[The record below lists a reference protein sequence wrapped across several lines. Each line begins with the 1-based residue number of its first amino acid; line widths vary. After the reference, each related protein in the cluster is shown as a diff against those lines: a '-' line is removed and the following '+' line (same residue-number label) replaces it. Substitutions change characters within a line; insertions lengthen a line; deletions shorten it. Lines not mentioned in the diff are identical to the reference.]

1 MPKFICVSEVV
12 REPKIHFFQVPRLGS
27 YMAVQLEYQTCLFE
41 EAYDAGVA
49 DMIKVQEIRRQQ
61 DEDRAQHEQSQ
72 AELKAQAEAD
82 GEAFKPD
89 EKKWEPIQCKPF
101 QTRKVQFVACL
112 NTMGQDRKFSEKEKL
127 FALRTVQK
135 YRDRWEQAER
145 ENLKADI
152 ARKVAAMD
160 DDRQYKESY
169 DTLDQQTLTNIE
181 EEATKVPEG
190 QEPMTEEAK
199 ANASKKA
206 RFNAMTKSFYDP
218 EGAVAHQRELERDKL
233 KS

>member
-1 MPKFICVSEVV
+1 
-12 REPKIHFFQVPRLGS
+12 
-27 YMAVQLEYQTCLFE
+27 
-41 EAYDAGVA
+41 
-49 DMIKVQEIRRQQ
+49 
-61 DEDRAQHEQSQ
+61 
-72 AELKAQAEAD
+72 
-82 GEAFKPD
+82 
-89 EKKWEPIQCKPF
+89 
-101 QTRKVQFVACL
+101 
-112 NTMGQDRKFSEKEKL
+112 
-127 FALRTVQK
+127 
-135 YRDRWEQAER
+135 
-145 ENLKADI
+145 
-152 ARKVAAMD
+152 VAAMD